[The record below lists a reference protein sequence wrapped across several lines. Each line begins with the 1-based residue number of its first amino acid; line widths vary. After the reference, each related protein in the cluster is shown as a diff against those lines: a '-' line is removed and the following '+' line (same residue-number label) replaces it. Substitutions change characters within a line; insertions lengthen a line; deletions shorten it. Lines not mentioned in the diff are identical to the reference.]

1 MSFIPTYGPEDAPR
15 LEETPGRED
24 APDTETSAGQDR
36 AASLRRIPNIGHA
49 LVFVCFT
56 GVVLVLLELVLVAL
70 GRAPGTEHD
79 GVAKLLHPKL
89 QIALL
94 ATTYLTTLLAA
105 WIFYPLVW
113 QRRFLDGLQWRW
125 AVARNQAAKLVSLGL
140 LLGVTMQAVT
150 YFITP
155 PKTLPVDD
163 FFHTQTDAWLIT
175 LFGTIVAPIFEEV
188 CFRGFLLPAFAIAY
202 DWLSLP
208 RTEQARAN
216 LFSCAHQHI
225 FRADALS
232 AGGSSLGRAACALLH
247 LAAAYVRARQDR
259 LGGCVRPGAWGL
271 QRICLSH
278 GDRPDR
284 RLPPSGA
291 HDKVI
296 SSPEKLQGTLRSF
309 SATIAEPCP
318 PTRAPRCST
327 LSPPTPSS
335 WATSPWPA
343 DRSPITTLTAV
354 PPRCT
359 RRADGLPGWCSTT

>member
-1 MSFIPTYGPEDAPR
+1 MSLIPTNGPEDAPR
-15 LEETPGRED
+15 LEETPG
-24 APDTETSAGQDR
+24 TETSAGEDR
-36 AASLRRIPNIGHA
+36 AAPLRRIPKIGHA

-208 RTEQARAN
+208 RTAEAHARW
-216 LFSCAHQHI
+216 H
-225 FRADALS
+225 
-232 AGGSSLGRAACALLH
+232 
-247 LAAAYVRARQDR
+247 
-259 LGGCVRPGAWGL
+259 
-271 QRICLSH
+271 
-278 GDRPDR
+278 
-284 RLPPSGA
+284 
-291 HDKVI
+291 
-296 SSPEKLQGTLRSF
+296 T
-309 SATIAEPCP
+309 T
-318 PTRAPRCST
+318 
-327 LSPPTPSS
+327 
-335 WATSPWPA
+335 
-343 DRSPITTLTAV
+343 TTLTPAALIFSAV
-354 PPRCT
+354 LTSIFFALMHFQQVAHLWAALLVLFSISLLLTFVRVRT
-359 RRADGLPGWCSTT
+359 GSVAASVLVHGAYNGFVFLMVIVQTGGYLHLERMTK

>member
-125 AVARNQAAKLVSLGL
+125 AVARNQAAKLVPLGL

-208 RTEQARAN
+208 RTEQARARW
-216 LFSCAHQHI
+216 Q
-225 FRADALS
+225 
-232 AGGSSLGRAACALLH
+232 
-247 LAAAYVRARQDR
+247 
-259 LGGCVRPGAWGL
+259 
-271 QRICLSH
+271 
-278 GDRPDR
+278 
-284 RLPPSGA
+284 
-291 HDKVI
+291 
-296 SSPEKLQGTLRSF
+296 T
-309 SATIAEPCP
+309 T
-318 PTRAPRCST
+318 
-327 LSPPTPSS
+327 
-335 WATSPWPA
+335 
-343 DRSPITTLTAV
+343 TTLTPAALIFSAV
-354 PPRCT
+354 LTSIFFALMHFQQVAHLWAALLVLFSISLLLTFVRVRT
-359 RRADGLPGWCSTT
+359 GSVAASVLVHGAYNGFVFLMVIVQTGGYLHLERMTK

>member
-1 MSFIPTYGPEDAPR
+1 MSLIPPYDPEDTSR
-15 LEETPGRED
+15 LEATPGREE
-24 APDTETSAGQDR
+24 APGTETSAGQDR

-208 RTEQARAN
+208 RTAEAHARW
-216 LFSCAHQHI
+216 H
-225 FRADALS
+225 
-232 AGGSSLGRAACALLH
+232 
-247 LAAAYVRARQDR
+247 
-259 LGGCVRPGAWGL
+259 
-271 QRICLSH
+271 
-278 GDRPDR
+278 
-284 RLPPSGA
+284 
-291 HDKVI
+291 
-296 SSPEKLQGTLRSF
+296 T
-309 SATIAEPCP
+309 T
-318 PTRAPRCST
+318 
-327 LSPPTPSS
+327 
-335 WATSPWPA
+335 
-343 DRSPITTLTAV
+343 TTLTPAALIFSAV
-354 PPRCT
+354 LTSIFFALMHFQQVAHLWAALLVLFSISLLLTFVRVRT
-359 RRADGLPGWCSTT
+359 GSVAASVLVHGAYNGFVFLMVIVQTGGYLHLERMTK

>member
-1 MSFIPTYGPEDAPR
+1 MSLIPTYGPEDAPR

-24 APDTETSAGQDR
+24 APGTETSAGQDR

-208 RTEQARAN
+208 RTEQARARW
-216 LFSCAHQHI
+216 Q
-225 FRADALS
+225 
-232 AGGSSLGRAACALLH
+232 
-247 LAAAYVRARQDR
+247 
-259 LGGCVRPGAWGL
+259 
-271 QRICLSH
+271 
-278 GDRPDR
+278 
-284 RLPPSGA
+284 
-291 HDKVI
+291 
-296 SSPEKLQGTLRSF
+296 T
-309 SATIAEPCP
+309 T
-318 PTRAPRCST
+318 
-327 LSPPTPSS
+327 
-335 WATSPWPA
+335 
-343 DRSPITTLTAV
+343 TTLTPAALIFSAV
-354 PPRCT
+354 LTSIFFALMHFQQVAHLWAALLVLFSISLLLTFVRVRT
-359 RRADGLPGWCSTT
+359 GSVAASVLVHGAYNGFVFLMVIVQTGGYLHLERMTK

>member
-208 RTEQARAN
+208 RTAEARARW
-216 LFSCAHQHI
+216 Q
-225 FRADALS
+225 
-232 AGGSSLGRAACALLH
+232 
-247 LAAAYVRARQDR
+247 
-259 LGGCVRPGAWGL
+259 
-271 QRICLSH
+271 
-278 GDRPDR
+278 
-284 RLPPSGA
+284 
-291 HDKVI
+291 
-296 SSPEKLQGTLRSF
+296 T
-309 SATIAEPCP
+309 T
-318 PTRAPRCST
+318 
-327 LSPPTPSS
+327 
-335 WATSPWPA
+335 
-343 DRSPITTLTAV
+343 TTLTPAALIFSAV
-354 PPRCT
+354 LTSIFFALMHFQQVAHLWAALLVLFSISLLLTFVRVRT
-359 RRADGLPGWCSTT
+359 GSVAASVLVHGAYNGFVFLMVIVQTGGYLHLERMTK